1 LVNLAVIG
9 ALEVQHPPVI
19 WKSGAQIAIF
29 KREPLPRDG
38 ERMTTRDQE
47 RLDRIVERYSARLPG
62 WMARFIEWV
71 RKPELRLLRII
82 AGIMLVLCGF
92 VGFLPILGFWMVPLG
107 LLLLAQD
114 ITFLRRPVV
123 NAIYWCERKWQS
135 WRRKRSS

>member
-1 LVNLAVIG
+1 
-9 ALEVQHPPVI
+9 
-19 WKSGAQIAIF
+19 
-29 KREPLPRDG
+29 
-38 ERMTTRDQE
+38 MTTRDHE

-71 RKPELRLLRII
+71 RKPELRLLRIF
-82 AGIMLVLCGF
+82 AGILLVLCGF

-114 ITFLRRPVV
+114 IPFLRRPVV

>member
-1 LVNLAVIG
+1 MNLAVIG
-9 ALEVQHPPVI
+9 ALEPEHPPAV

-29 KREPLPRDG
+29 EPELLPGDG
-38 ERMTTRDQE
+38 ERMTTRDHE
-47 RLDRIVERYSARLPG
+47 RLDRIVERYAARLPA

-71 RKPELRLLRII
+71 RKPKLRPLRIF
-82 AGIMLVLCGF
+82 AGILLVLCGF

-135 WRRKRSS
+135 WRRKRRS